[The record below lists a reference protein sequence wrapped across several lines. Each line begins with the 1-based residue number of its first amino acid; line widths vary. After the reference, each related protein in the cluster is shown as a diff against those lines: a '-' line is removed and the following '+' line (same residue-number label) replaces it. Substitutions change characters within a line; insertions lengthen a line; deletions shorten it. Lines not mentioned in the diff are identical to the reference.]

1 MFLALSQGVWVAVL
15 DYLQNLALADW
26 VRSSPSI
33 FAYTTVLT
41 AHAVGLAIVVGI
53 NTVIALRLLGVAPG
67 IPLAGL
73 RRLYGVV
80 WVGFF
85 INLVSGCLLFIAEAH
100 NMAAMVAFWAKL
112 TLVAIGMIVA
122 ELLKRF
128 YFADV
133 ASVEAGVV
141 TRMGRNLAIG
151 SLVCWYLA
159 LIVGRLTGY
168 PDLVSGWLHQF
179 GGS

>member
-1 MFLALSQGVWVAVL
+1 MGVLVAVL
-15 DYLQNLALADW
+15 DYLQNMALADW

-53 NTVIALRLLGVAPG
+53 NTVIALRLLGVARD

-73 RRLYGVV
+73 PRLYGVV
-80 WVGFF
+80 WFGFW
-85 INLVSGCLLFIAEAH
+85 INAVSGFLLFIAEAH
-100 NMAAMVAFWAKL
+100 SMAAMVAFWAKL
-112 TLVAIGMIVA
+112 ALVACGMTIAV
-122 ELLKRF
+122 LLKRR
-128 YFADV
+128 YFSDT
-133 ASVEAGVV
+133 ASVQAGVV
-141 TRMGRNLAIG
+141 TRTGRNLAIW

-168 PDLVSGWLHQF
+168 PDLVAGWLHMS
-179 GGS
+179 GGGN

>member
-1 MFLALSQGVWVAVL
+1 ML
-15 DYLQNLALADW
+15 DYLQNMALANW
-26 VRSSPSI
+26 VRSSPSL

-41 AHAVGLAIVVGI
+41 AHAVGLAIVVGV
-53 NTVIALRLLGVAPG
+53 NTLIALRLLGVARD

-80 WVGFF
+80 WAGFLV
-85 INLVSGCLLFIAEAH
+85 NLISGFLLFIAEAH
-100 NMAAMVAFWAKL
+100 AMAAMAAFWGKL
-112 TLVAIGMIVA
+112 AFVAVGMIVA
-122 ELLKRF
+122 ELLKRY

-141 TRMGRNLAIG
+141 TRVGRNLAIT
-151 SLVCWYLA
+151 SLVSWYLA

-168 PDLVSGWLHQF
+168 PDLVAGWLHVS
-179 GGS
+179 GGT

>member
-1 MFLALSQGVWVAVL
+1 VL

-41 AHAVGLAIVVGI
+41 THAVGLAIVVGV

-73 RRLYGVV
+73 PRLYGVV
-80 WVGFF
+80 WFGFF
-85 INLVSGCLLFIAEAH
+85 INLASGFLLFIAEA
-100 NMAAMVAFWAKL
+100 NSMAAMVAFWAKL

-122 ELLKRF
+122 LLLKRL
-128 YFADV
+128 YFSDV
-133 ASVEAGVV
+133 AHVEAGIV
-141 TRMGRNLAIG
+141 TPVGRKLAIG
-151 SLVCWYLA
+151 SLVSWYLA

-179 GGS
+179 GGST